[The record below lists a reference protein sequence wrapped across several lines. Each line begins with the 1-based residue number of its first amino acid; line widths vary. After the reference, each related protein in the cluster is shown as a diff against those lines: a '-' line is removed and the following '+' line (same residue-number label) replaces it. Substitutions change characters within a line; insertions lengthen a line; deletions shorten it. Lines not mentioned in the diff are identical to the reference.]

1 MINFNQITSNTA
13 VHMHVGCVLF
23 QGFTRN
29 KQPKIVW
36 CVLNMVST
44 VFSRAGASLT
54 WSANNPKILTTDQ
67 IIVTNC
73 YRNKPEIEPR
83 FRQQLGQND
92 LRHFECVARGAPKR
106 IHHALPQR
114 NSYIYRHM
122 KGQFVAALLSTRES
136 RFCNQILRCMKV
148 VALSDDKRLYWQKAW
163 TWKSNAKNLILT
175 ISFSSVLITS
185 SSCSWCIMRSVPFV
199 STLVDNCTK
208 ITGTP
213 TLQVCDA
220 FKCRD

>member
-1 MINFNQITSNTA
+1 
-13 VHMHVGCVLF
+13 
-23 QGFTRN
+23 
-29 KQPKIVW
+29 
-36 CVLNMVST
+36 MVST

-54 WSANNPKILTTDQ
+54 WSVNNPKILTTDQ

-83 FRQQLGQND
+83 FRQHLGQNH

-106 IHHALPQR
+106 IHHALLQR

-148 VALSDDKRLYWQKAW
+148 VALSNDKRLYWQKA
-163 TWKSNAKNLILT
+163 
-175 ISFSSVLITS
+175 
-185 SSCSWCIMRSVPFV
+185 
-199 STLVDNCTK
+199 
-208 ITGTP
+208 
-213 TLQVCDA
+213 
-220 FKCRD
+220 